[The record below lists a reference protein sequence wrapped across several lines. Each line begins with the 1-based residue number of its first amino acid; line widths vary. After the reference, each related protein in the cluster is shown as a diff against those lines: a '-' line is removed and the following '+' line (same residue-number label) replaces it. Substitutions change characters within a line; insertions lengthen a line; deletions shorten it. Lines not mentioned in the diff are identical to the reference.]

1 MLSSLAVVLLFCLP
15 LAPEIVGRKR
25 LVFRDAHL
33 THWPW
38 RRVAMA
44 SLDRGEV
51 PFVNELSSGGQPM
64 LANPNAVLLYPTLLL
79 EKVLPPASAF
89 NLHYLLHVFWAFF
102 GARALAARLG
112 QSEGASFVSG
122 VAYAFSGMVLSYT
135 SAFAN
140 SGAAASWLPWCA
152 AAALD
157 LARAR
162 DTQKRLAAA
171 AAAGLAFGLQ
181 LLAGEP
187 VISLLTVLIAGALG
201 LVECFASRE
210 GAGGRLVRFAA
221 GGAGAGIFA
230 AFFAAPLL
238 LPLSAVLP
246 FTYRGQHAYSWK
258 AFSASAFAPWRLPEW
273 LFPRFS
279 GDPGVLGPGEH
290 WQWAFHPGEVVY
302 IWCVTFGVL
311 PLVLVAVAAA
321 RPGFLRGRRAWIAAF
336 GFAALLLSFGGAL
349 PFFRLLYQVEAL
361 RKLRYPIKFYL
372 LTTLCAALLAG
383 WAAEGIREHAKSR
396 RGRAVLLAFGL
407 VFAAALLLATEGGL
421 LDRLVAPSL
430 SGFALPA
437 AAQLPAIRAAFRL
450 DALFGLAAVAAVAAV
465 AAFCRT
471 DRFAQHLL
479 GFAALGLCLPWAL
492 PLFVSGDDRDLSR
505 PPAVAKHLT
514 GPGRLYVDPAMAE
527 LSILGGTSHPDVPRL
542 VGKFARVQVEELI
555 PETGQPFGVRG
566 IFEADPD
573 GSFGWFN
580 RLAGEALTVST
591 PEERS
596 RLLRVFGCR
605 WILADEAAAY
615 PGARGVTGLS
625 VAGRRLELFELPDA
639 MPELRWASRAVRV
652 ASLSGALDLVR
663 SGSFHPETDV
673 ALPGTPGETA
683 PEGAAAAVTP
693 LTIRADFAS
702 ADVAAVSPG
711 HLVFSRTYFRTW
723 KAEIDGEP
731 STVLVAN
738 ARDLAVPVP
747 AGSHHVT
754 FAWDRAPFHRGV
766 ATQAAAFLSIL
777 ALVAWSAGPGRAG
790 R

>member
-15 LAPEIVGRKR
+15 LAPEIAGRKR
-25 LVFRDAHL
+25 LVFRDAHV

-44 SLDRGEV
+44 SLDRAEV
-51 PFVNELSSGGQPM
+51 PFVNEYSSGGQPM

-102 GARALAARLG
+102 GARALAGRLG

-140 SGAAASWLPWCA
+140 SGAAAAWLPWCA
-152 AAALD
+152 AAAID

-162 DTQKRLAAA
+162 DTRETLRAAL
-171 AAAGLAFGLQ
+171 AAGLAFGLQ

-187 VISLLTVLIAGALG
+187 VISLLTVLLAGSLG
-201 LVECFASRE
+201 LVQCFKAKD
-210 GAGGRLVRFAA
+210 GVGRHIVRLAA
-221 GGAGAGIFA
+221 GGAGAGLA
-230 AFFAAPLL
+230 AALLAAPLL

-279 GDPGVLGPGEH
+279 GDPGALGPGGH
-290 WQWAFHPGEVVY
+290 WQWALHPDEVLYV
-302 IWCVTFGVL
+302 WCVTFGVL
-311 PLVLVAVAAA
+311 PLVLLAVAAV
-321 RPGFLRGRRAWIAAF
+321 RPGFFRGWRAWIGAF
-336 GFAALLLSFGGAL
+336 GFGALLLAFGGAL

-372 LTTLCAALLAG
+372 LTTLCVALLVG
-383 WAAEGIREHAKSR
+383 WAAEGVREHVKSR
-396 RGRAVLLAFGL
+396 RGQAVLLAFGL
-407 VFAAALLLATEGGL
+407 VFAAALLLSADGGL
-421 LDRLVAPSL
+421 LDQLVAPYL
-430 SGFALPA
+430 SGSAFPA
-437 AAQLPAIRAAFRL
+437 AAQLPAIRSAFRS
-450 DALFGLAAVAAVAAV
+450 DALLGLAAVAAAV
-465 AAFCRT
+465 GAAFCRT
-471 DRFAQHLL
+471 DRLAHHLL
-479 GFAALGLCLPWAL
+479 GFAAFGLCLPWAL

-505 PPAVAKHLT
+505 PPAVATHFA
-514 GPGRLYVDPAMAE
+514 GPGRVYVDPAMTDLPRA
-527 LSILGGTSHPDVPRL
+527 GGAPTPDVPRL
-542 VGKFARVQVEELI
+542 VGKFARVEVEELI

-566 IFEADPD
+566 IFEPDPD

-591 PEERS
+591 PVERV
-596 RLLRVFGCR
+596 RLLRVYGGR
-605 WILADEAAAY
+605 WALAEDAAPY
-615 PGARGVTGLS
+615 PGARPVTGLS
-625 VAGRRLELFELPDA
+625 VAGRRLELFELPGPL
-639 MPELRWASRAVRV
+639 PELRWASRPVHV
-652 ASLSGALDLVR
+652 ASLSGALDLIR
-663 SGSFHPETDV
+663 SGDFHAETDI
-673 ALPGTPGETA
+673 ALPGGPGNPA
-683 PEGAAAAVTP
+683 PEGVAAVVTP
-693 LTIRADFAS
+693 LTVRADFAS
-702 ADVAAVSPG
+702 ADVAAPSPG

-723 KAEIDGEP
+723 NAEVEGQP
-731 STVLVAN
+731 AAVLVAN
-738 ARDLAVPVP
+738 ARDLAVAVP

-766 ATQAAAFLSIL
+766 GLQAAAFASIL
-777 ALVAWSAGPGRAG
+777 ALTALAGARQVK